1 MSLRVRIIPQET
13 VPHSLS
19 LAIVLALVVAGCGD
33 ALQTPAEATPATRTA
48 APVAEQPA
56 ALLFVGTS
64 LTAGYGLP
72 SEQSYPARIQ
82 ERLAARGLAYRAV
95 NAGVSGDT
103 SAGPRRR
110 IGWLLQQPVAAV
122 VLELGAND
130 MLRGQGSSQ
139 LRDNLQA
146 IIDEVR
152 ALFPEAPIVIAGMR
166 AAPNL
171 GPDYA
176 REFERVFEQGARTN
190 SAAFLPFILDGV
202 AGQPELNQADGI
214 HPTAAG
220 QLRVASN
227 VWAVLQPLLGGVEP

>member
-1 MSLRVRIIPQET
+1 M
-13 VPHSLS
+13 
-19 LAIVLALVVAGCGD
+19 
-33 ALQTPAEATPATRTA
+33 
-48 APVAEQPA
+48 AEQPA
-56 ALLFVGTS
+56 AILFVGTS

-103 SAGPRRR
+103 SAGARRR

-176 REFERVFEQGARTN
+176 REFERVFEQVARTN